1 MRNREGRATPAP
13 KELGCIS
20 ILGLQDGPE
29 AIVEPHL
36 LAPPAPPSVRTQN
49 FAVRETMLYLLT
61 SPLLGS
67 FQPHPLSDTRWG
79 LLPEFSE
86 AETALH

>member
-1 MRNREGRATPAP
+1 MIRMRNREGRATQVL

-29 AIVEPHL
+29 AIMERHL
-36 LAPPAPPSVRTQN
+36 LALPAPWFSLRTQHS
-49 FAVRETMLYLLT
+49 AVRETMLYLLT

-67 FQPHPLSDTRWG
+67 FQPHLLSDTR
-79 LLPEFSE
+79 
-86 AETALH
+86 